1 VIFISGHPYLTN
13 ANDMTTILANKSRLR
28 WLERALLLVA
38 VLCLGAWGWAWLDS
52 AYTQYR
58 DNQILD
64 EALNAAPA
72 SGTTAPPA
80 AGSSA
85 AETDSLGSFRQANAA
100 EPPKPVEP
108 GALVGRIE
116 IPRLGVSAIVLEGVD
131 SKTLRRGVGH
141 IPETPLPGGGGNVGL
156 AAHRDSFFRGLKDI
170 RKNDIIQVRTLEGDF
185 RYRVE
190 STQIVKPEDT
200 EVLDDGPVPML
211 TLVTC
216 YPFYYVGSAPK
227 RFIVHATRIEEGAA
241 GGNG

>member
-1 VIFISGHPYLTN
+1 MNSMATIF
-13 ANDMTTILANKSRLR
+13 ANKSRLR
-28 WLERALLLVA
+28 WLERLLLLVA
-38 VLCLGAWGWAWLDS
+38 VVCLGTWAWAWLDS

-64 EALNAAPA
+64 EALNAKTQA
-72 SGTTAPPA
+72 APPA
-80 AGSSA
+80 AVSSA
-85 AETDSLGSFRQANAA
+85 AETDSLEGFHQVADNSPERPRQSL
-100 EPPKPVEP
+100 EP

-116 IPRLGVSAIVLEGVD
+116 IPRIGVSAIVLEGVD
-131 SKTLRRGVGH
+131 TKTLRRGVGH

-185 RYRVE
+185 RYRVQ
-190 STQIVKPEDT
+190 STQIVLPEDT
-200 EVLDDGPVPML
+200 EVLDDGPSPML

-227 RFIVHATRIEEGAA
+227 RFIVHAQRIEDGAA
-241 GGNG
+241 M